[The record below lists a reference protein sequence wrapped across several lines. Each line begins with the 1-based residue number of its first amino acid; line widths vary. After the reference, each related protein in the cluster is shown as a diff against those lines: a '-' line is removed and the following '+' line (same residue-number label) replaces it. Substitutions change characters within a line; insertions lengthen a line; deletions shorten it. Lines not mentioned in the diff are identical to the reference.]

1 MSDDGRKSPEFKEHL
16 KKVGFQK
23 GHEKKGGRKALP
35 KELKEAMRERT
46 FDALDTM
53 IDLME
58 NSPNPVVKLKAAQYL
73 LDPFISKAP
82 VEKNVNVN
90 HSVSIADMLA
100 EINQQR
106 QSKLIDVTPRSA
118 LPKVIEEEAVVSDD

>member
-1 MSDDGRKSPEFKEHL
+1 MSKDGRKSPEFKEHL

-53 IDLME
+53 MDLME
-58 NSPNPVVKLKAAQYL
+58 NCPNPAVKYKAAAYV
-73 LDPFISKAP
+73 LDVFVSKSP

-106 QSKLIDVTPRSA
+106 QNKLIDVTPRSD
-118 LPKVIEEEAVVSDD
+118 LPVVIEEKAVVSDD